1 MPDTHSA
8 QITEQVHPIKP
19 ERYWEIDA
27 LRGIAILGML
37 VFHFL
42 AILVI
47 FHIIIETPTFLA
59 YYNTYIIGTA
69 SFVIIAGVA
78 MILRHERMHGS
89 TNKAY
94 YIALIS
100 KALILI
106 AIAFCITI
114 LTWIGSNVFL
124 HENQF
129 IGFGFLHMLG
139 LSMLIAIPLLRFK
152 KWNIIFA
159 LIIFWIGNFV
169 IPFIEGPAWLF
180 PIGFASPEFLEMS
193 IEYFPILPWLGALL
207 LGIGL
212 GNVFYPNGV
221 RGFKM
226 KEVGKIGKI
235 FSKLGNGR
243 VTLFIY
249 LVHVP
254 VIFIILWIFSALT
267 GIGYI

>member
-1 MPDTHSA
+1 METQSDASLET
-8 QITEQVHPIKP
+8 VHVRKP

-37 VFHFL
+37 FFHTL

-59 YYNTYIIGTA
+59 YYNTYVIGTA
-69 SFVIIAGVA
+69 AFVIIAGVA

-89 TNKAY
+89 TDKAY
-94 YIALIS
+94 YVALVS
-100 KALILI
+100 KAGILI
-106 AIAFCITI
+106 AIACCITI
-114 LTWIGSNVFL
+114 LTWIGANVFL
-124 HENQF
+124 HENMF

-139 LSMLIAIPLLRFK
+139 LSMLIAIPFLRFK
-152 KWNIIFA
+152 KWNLIFA
-159 LIIFWIGNFV
+159 LIIIWIGNFV
-169 IPFIEGPAWLF
+169 IPYINGPDWLF
-180 PIGFASPEFLEMS
+180 VIGFASPEFLSMS
-193 IEYFPILPWLGALL
+193 IEYFPIFPWLGALL

-226 KEVGKIGKI
+226 KEVGKIGKF

-249 LVHVP
+249 LIHVP
-254 VIFIILWIFSALT
+254 VIFIALWIFSAIT